1 MSDTLRL
8 TKAYHLAAQWHA
20 AQKRKGAAGEP
31 YINHLTEVAELVALA
46 GGDTDVI
53 IAAILHDAIE
63 DVGVTREQIASHF
76 GDRIAD
82 LVVEVT
88 DDKSLPKQERKTLQ
102 VLHAPHKS
110 PGAKLIKVA
119 DKTSNLR
126 SMLTSPPSHWDLA
139 RRKTYLGWARDVVAA
154 LDERNV
160 WLSGQF
166 QQAAKALD
174 EALA

>member
-63 DVGVTREQIASHF
+63 DVGITREQIASHF
-76 GDRIAD
+76 GDRIAG
-82 LVVEVT
+82 LVLEVT
-88 DDKSLPKQERKTLQ
+88 DDKSLPTLERKEAQ

-110 PGAKLIKVA
+110 PGARMIKVA

-126 SMLTSPPSHWDLA
+126 SMLASPPSHWNLE
-139 RRKTYLGWARDVVAA
+139 RRKEYLAWARKVVAA
-154 LDERNV
+154 LDEKNV

-166 QQAAKALD
+166 NQAAEALD
-174 EALA
+174 ASFA

>member
-1 MSDTLRL
+1 MTDTLRL

-46 GGDTDVI
+46 GGETDVI
-53 IAAILHDAIE
+53 IAAILHDTIE
-63 DVGVTREQIASHF
+63 DVGITREQIASHF
-76 GDRIAD
+76 GDKVAD

-88 DDKSLPKQERKTLQ
+88 DDKSLPKPRRKELQ

-110 PGAKLIKVA
+110 SGARLIKVA

-126 SMLTSPPSHWDLA
+126 SMLTSPPSHWDLE
-139 RRKTYLGWARDVVAA
+139 RRKTYLAWARQVVAA

-160 WLSGQF
+160 WLKGQF
-166 QQAAKALD
+166 DQAAQMLD